1 MNSADNYLGLIP
13 ARGGSKGVERKNI
26 QIFAGEPLI
35 GHTIRSAN
43 EAQNIDRIIVTTDD
57 EEIKSVAESYGAE
70 VPFIRPSE
78 LATDEAPTN
87 LVIDHALFHLETEE
101 DYLPEAVVLLQP
113 TSPLRTAEH
122 IDGAIDAHLEKDVT
136 TVISVYRDHS
146 YRWQPDEP
154 GATQLNYT
162 GSSSRR
168 QDKQPE
174 YVENG
179 AIYATETLH
188 FLDKGKIRG
197 GSIGLFE
204 MSKRESIDID
214 TEFDFW
220 LAETIKQ
227 RLEGEI

>member
-26 QIFAGEPLI
+26 RNLAGESLI
-35 GHTIRSAN
+35 SYTIRSAN
-43 EAQNIDRIIVTTDD
+43 EAQNLDRIIVTTDD
-57 EEIKSVAESYGAE
+57 EEIKSVAESHGAE
-70 VPFIRPSE
+70 VPFLRPEE
-78 LATDEAPTN
+78 LATDETPMYP
-87 LVIDHALFHLETEE
+87 VIEHALRYLEME
-101 DYLPEAVVLLQP
+101 DGYTPEAVVLLQP

-122 IDGAIDAHLEKDVT
+122 IDGAINTHRNEAVT
-136 TVISVYRDHS
+136 TVISVYPDYS
-146 YRWQPDEP
+146 YRWRPDEH
-154 GATQLNYT
+154 GATQLNHT
-162 GSSSRR
+162 GSASRR

-179 AIYATETLH
+179 AIYVTETLH
-188 FLDKGKIRG
+188 FLDKGELRV

-204 MSKRESIDID
+204 MTESESIDID

-220 LAETIKQ
+220 LAETVKQ